1 MATFPKHVLDKA
13 KTTLQTEKTEK
24 RTKFNTKRKL
34 FYDNV
39 EFKSSLEITCYRQ
52 LKKNG
57 IEFGYENQKFT
68 ISNPHTIN
76 SLVTVY
82 CSALKTVKAEKSTST
97 NKKRQV
103 SVFEKLSNNISAI
116 TYTPDF
122 TLEYKDYFIIIE
134 TKGRANDVYPYKR
147 KLFLKFLSNF
157 ANLKNKKV
165 IFFEPHNYSH
175 IEEMITII
183 KSL

>member
-1 MATFPKHVLDKA
+1 MAKFPQHVLDKA
-13 KTTLQTEKTEK
+13 KTTTKIEK

-34 FYDNV
+34 VFDNI
-39 EFKSSLEITCYRQ
+39 EFKSNLEITCYRL

-57 IEFGYENQKFT
+57 MIFEYEKHKFV

-76 SLVTVY
+76 SLVTIY
-82 CSALKTVKAEKSTST
+82 CSTLTTIEVKKSTSE
-97 NKKRQV
+97 NKKREV
-103 SVFEKLSNNISAI
+103 SVFKKLSNNISAI

-122 TLEYKDYFIIIE
+122 TMEYKDYFIIIE
-134 TKGRANDVYPYKR
+134 TKGKANDVYPYKR
-147 KLFLKFLSNF
+147 KLFLKFLSTF
-157 ANLKNKKV
+157 ANLKNKKI

-183 KSL
+183 KTL